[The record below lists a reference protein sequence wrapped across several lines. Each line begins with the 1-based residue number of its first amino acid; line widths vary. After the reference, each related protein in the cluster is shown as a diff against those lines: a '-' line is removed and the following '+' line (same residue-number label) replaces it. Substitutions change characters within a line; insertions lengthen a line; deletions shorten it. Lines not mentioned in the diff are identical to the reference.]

1 MQEITKHVS
10 YDDVVHSDTA
20 IKLGITNVP
29 DDNQLSRIKLLA
41 ENVYEKLFEHFNTP
55 ILIHSCFRCKKLN
68 AAVGGATSS
77 QHVALHG
84 AAMDITTGNHSMVTN
99 EELYSHILNYMD
111 FDQLIAED
119 IRDDDKINWIHV
131 SYVSP
136 TENRK
141 ETKIM
146 AKINNKTV
154 YEPIP

>member
-1 MQEITKHVS
+1 MKQISTHVS
-10 YDDVVHSDTA
+10 YEDVIHSDTA
-20 IKLGITNVP
+20 IKLGISNIP
-29 DDNQLSRIKLLA
+29 DETQLSNITRLI

-55 ILIHSCFRCKKLN
+55 ISIHSCFRCKKLN